1 MKIVLTFLL
10 LTISGTNMLL
20 FPCTVFYASDS
31 NSVLFGNNEDWSDPD
46 TRIWFFPAELEKH
59 GWIKFGFASGF
70 PQGGMNEHGLCWDGT
85 GCAYLEMPYSTA
97 NKEKYPGP
105 LMQKVIKECSTTQE
119 ALSVF
124 ASYYCE
130 DQFKAQYLL
139 GDSTGASMIVE
150 GDSII
155 SKSVDFQVLTNFYQS
170 HPELGGYPCWRYDTA
185 VSILQNS
192 NGLSTELF
200 GGVLSETHQ
209 EGRYPTQYSGIYD
222 LKNKIIYLFYYHN
235 FREFVTINV
244 KTELSKGVRSFNLP
258 ELFSK
263 IHLIFPED
271 GSELNAGAVS
281 FKWEGKRTSQY
292 DLVYSTDPDFSDAE
306 TISLGR
312 RPSDNQSNIFSAVL
326 VFGVIF
332 IVNIRPRKK
341 KLILFLVIT
350 ILFFSGVNCRD
361 KITSPDPEAEVH
373 EISMT
378 IENLENNTLYYWK
391 VVAHP
396 EATNE
401 FYSESTVRT
410 FSTIQ

>member
-1 MKIVLTFLL
+1 MKIVVIFLL
-10 LTISGTNMLL
+10 LIVSGTGVLL

-31 NSVLFGNNEDWSDPD
+31 NSVLFGNNEDWSDQD
-46 TRIWFFPAELEKH
+46 TRIWFFPAESGKH

-85 GCAYLEMPYSTA
+85 GCAYLAMPYSTA

-105 LMQKVIKECSTTQE
+105 LMQKVIEKCSTTQE
-119 ALSVF
+119 ARSVF

-155 SKSVDFQVLTNFYQS
+155 IKSGDFQVLTNFYQS
-170 HPELGGYPCWRYDTA
+170 QPELGGYPCWRYDTA

-192 NGLSTELF
+192 TGVSTELF
-200 GGVLSETHQ
+200 GGVLSATHQ
-209 EGRYPTQYSGIYD
+209 EGRYPTQYSNIYD
-222 LKNKIIYLFYYHN
+222 LQNKIIYLFYYHN
-235 FREFVTINV
+235 FQEFVKINV
-244 KTELSKGVRSFNLP
+244 KAELSKGVRSFNLP

-263 IHLIFPED
+263 INLIFPED
-271 GSELNAGAVS
+271 GGEVNTEAVT
-281 FKWEGKRTSQY
+281 FKWEGKKTSQY
-292 DLVYSTDPDFSDAE
+292 DLVYSTDPDFRDANSVSDATPYPDSQNGIFWGTLLFGVAMMGAVSGE
-306 TISLGR
+306 KR
-312 RPSDNQSNIFSAVL
+312 RAVL
-326 VFGVIF
+326 FIF
-332 IVNIRPRKK
+332 
-341 KLILFLVIT
+341 T
-350 ILFFSGVNCRD
+350 IIIFTANLSCHD

-378 IENLENNTLYYWK
+378 IENLEKNTLYYWK
-391 VVAHP
+391 VIAHP
-396 EATNE
+396 EATDE
-401 FYSESTVRT
+401 FHSESVVRT

>member
-1 MKIVLTFLL
+1 MITVLTFLL

-46 TRIWFFPAELEKH
+46 TRIWFFPAESGKH
-59 GWIKFGFASGF
+59 GWIKFGFAGGF

-85 GCAYLEMPYSTA
+85 GCAYREMPYSTA

-105 LMQKVIKECSTTQE
+105 LMQKVIQECSTTQE
-119 ALSVF
+119 ARSVF

-155 SKSVDFQVLTNFYQS
+155 IKSGDFQVLTNFYQS
-170 HPELGGYPCWRYDTA
+170 HPELGGYPCWRYNTA
-185 VSILQNS
+185 VSMLQNS
-192 NGLSTELF
+192 NSLTTELF

-209 EGRYPTQYSGIYD
+209 EGRYPTQYSNIYD

-235 FREFVTINV
+235 FREFVKINV
-244 KTELSKGVRSFNLP
+244 KAELSKGVRSFNLP
-258 ELFSK
+258 ELFSE
-263 IHLIFPED
+263 IHLISPED
-271 GSELNAGAVS
+271 GSELNAGAVT

-306 TISLGR
+306 TISVGSSQ
-312 RPSDNQSNIFSAVL
+312 SDNQSNIFSAVL

-332 IVNIRPRKK
+332 LADIQLKK
-341 KLILFLVIT
+341 KKVILYLVIT
-350 ILFFSGVNCRD
+350 ILFFSGFNCKD
-361 KITSPDPEAEVH
+361 KITSPDPEAEVQ

-396 EATNE
+396 EATHE
-401 FYSESTVRT
+401 FYSESIVRT
-410 FSTIQ
+410 FNTVR